1 MNGTFKEINKS
12 KLYIIPSVVCI
23 LLVAAFVLMPSAA
36 AKEYL
41 PPTYEYT
48 NDYYKAYGEPDIY
61 ASVLGDTE
69 FDRGETAHINVV
81 LSNKGV
87 LYGIKPGTF
96 IDTSGSAHQ
105 LSLTELQYETQRTT
119 AYGIKASLVS
129 STDLVKVDAATSSQT
144 LDELLPGDLSKNPFS
159 FTVTISDNAPAGVY
173 VLEMP
178 LSYEY
183 VQNVRMTGGEAIRL
197 GMPDLDHAKYYETVE
212 QTIQIPVI
220 VMPEAKFHISSV
232 AGNLTAGNTDT
243 VNITYT
249 NVGELPAE
257 DAVARLIVMSPLST
271 DKSMKSI
278 GTVLP
283 GESRTV
289 SFDISSDFMAV
300 EKNYGIDSEIKYID
314 EDGETAF
321 SENMKINVDLKQPEN
336 QLNITGLAIAGLVI
350 MGIVLIIKNR
360 RKNGSDGSEESE
372 DRSE

>member
-1 MNGTFKEINKS
+1 
-12 KLYIIPSVVCI
+12 VVCI
-23 LLVAAFVLMPSAA
+23 LLAATFVLMPSVT

-48 NDYYKAYGEPDIY
+48 NNYYKAYGEPDIY

-69 FDRGETAHINVV
+69 FDRGETAQVKVV

-87 LYGIKPGTF
+87 LYGFKSDTVV
-96 IDTSGSAHQ
+96 DTSGNAHQ

-129 STDLVKVDAATSSQT
+129 PTDLIKVDAATSSQT
-144 LDELLPGDLSKNPFS
+144 LDELLPGDLSEDPFV
-159 FTVTISDNAPAGVY
+159 FTVTISDNAPAGAY
-173 VLEMP
+173 ILEMP
-178 LSYEY
+178 LNYEY
-183 VQNVRMTGGEAIRL
+183 AKDVRMTDGESIRL
-197 GMPDLDHAKYYETVE
+197 GMPDLDHATYYETVE

-232 AGNLTAGNTDT
+232 SGNLTAGNTDT

-249 NVGELPAE
+249 NIGELPAE
-257 DAVARLIVMSPLST
+257 DAVARLIVMQPLST
-271 DKSMKSI
+271 EKSVKSLGSI
-278 GTVLP
+278 LP

-289 SFDISSDFMAV
+289 SFDITSDFQAV

-321 SENMKINVDLKQPEN
+321 SENMKVNVDLKQPERK
-336 QLNITGLAIAGLVI
+336 LNITGLALAGLVV
-350 MGIVLIIKNR
+350 MGIILIIKNR
-360 RKNGSDGSEESE
+360 GKRGSNGSKGSE

>member
-1 MNGTFKEINKS
+1 M
-12 KLYIIPSVVCI
+12 VCV
-23 LLVAAFVLMPSAA
+23 LLAATFVLMPSVA

-48 NDYYKAYGEPDIY
+48 NNYYKAYGEPDLY

-69 FDRGETAHINVV
+69 FDRGETAQIKVV

-87 LYGIKPGTF
+87 LYGFKADTVIGTSEG
-96 IDTSGSAHQ
+96 DHQ
-105 LSLTELQYETQRTT
+105 VSLTELQYETQRTT

-129 STDLVKVDAATSSQT
+129 STDLIEVDAATSSQT
-144 LDELLPGDLSKNPFS
+144 LDELLPGDLSEDPFT

-178 LSYEY
+178 LNYEY
-183 VQNVRMTGGEAIRL
+183 AQDVRMTDGESIRL
-197 GMPDLDHAKYYETVE
+197 GMPDLDHATYYETVE

-232 AGNLTAGNTDT
+232 SGNLTAGSTGT

-249 NVGELPAE
+249 NIGELTAE
-257 DAVARLIVMSPLST
+257 DAVARLIVMEPLST
-271 DKSMKSI
+271 DRSVRSI
-278 GTVLP
+278 GTMLP

-289 SFDISSDFMAV
+289 SFDITSDFQAV
-300 EKNYGIDSEIKYID
+300 EKNYGLDSEIKYTD

-321 SENMKINVDLKQPEN
+321 SENMKVNVDLKQPEN
-336 QLNITGLAIAGLVI
+336 QLNITGLAIAGLVV

-360 RKNGSDGSEESE
+360 RNNGSNRSKRSE